1 MCFVA
6 CVCHV
11 FRCSSMCLPFSL
23 VVRIFFQGIRAAW
36 YIGHETLVTS
46 KTITSPS
53 VSISFGRS
61 RSPLRAYS
69 VGVFVATTQVNYM
82 LKEQKCNPNDAWTI
96 IGNLKGARFAS
107 WQDFVDASNKLKQ
120 RQTLK
125 LEDMKQILSLNKNL
139 FCLHGG
145 QALRPKLLAHT
156 SMSCN
161 TTCSART

>member
-1 MCFVA
+1 
-6 CVCHV
+6 
-11 FRCSSMCLPFSL
+11 MCLPFSL

-96 IGNLKGARFAS
+96 IGNLKGACFAS
-107 WQDFVDASNKLKQ
+107 WKDFVSA
-120 RQTLK
+120 TTK
-125 LEDMKQILSLNKNL
+125 LEPVNLNDILRLSQNFVLFAWGPDLEARFFGTRLVCSSL
-139 FCLHGG
+139 
-145 QALRPKLLAHT
+145 
-156 SMSCN
+156 
-161 TTCSART
+161 